1 MAWFHLAVTPVWKS
15 ADIPSTNRLS
25 TIVSQRQRISTVI
38 ARVPFSTTVFDDLT
52 NGFAV
57 LEQEWK
63 GFSVCLH
70 HNGLLS
76 WLTSSLQQF
85 VSQFQAFEN
94 CLLGLAGNIYA
105 TAVVDI
111 WRLLHLQLQNITEDD
126 FNSQVIPHRSGPKKL
141 NTQQHIQV
149 CSVITS
155 YRLIDIMARVSGL
168 PSNGLEVSRGLYE
181 VENKE
186 PEVNAQDHCFQ
197 KFNWLPD
204 DVGIH

>member
-1 MAWFHLAVTPVWKS
+1 M
-15 ADIPSTNRLS
+15 
-25 TIVSQRQRISTVI
+25 I
-38 ARVPFSTTVFDDLT
+38 ARVPFSTTVFDDST

-57 LEQEWK
+57 LEQEWQ

-70 HNGLLS
+70 HNGLPS
-76 WLTSSLQQF
+76 CILTPSLQQF
-85 VSQFQAFEN
+85 VSQFQAFEI
-94 CLLGLAGNIYA
+94 CLLRLAGNIDA

-111 WRLLHLQLQNITEDD
+111 RRLLHIQLQNIAEDE

-141 NTQQHIQV
+141 NAQQHIQV
-149 CSVITS
+149 CSVVTS

-186 PEVNAQDHCFQ
+186 PEVSARDHHFQ
-197 KFNWLPD
+197 NF
-204 DVGIH
+204 H

>member
-1 MAWFHLAVTPVWKS
+1 
-15 ADIPSTNRLS
+15 
-25 TIVSQRQRISTVI
+25 VI
-38 ARVPFSTTVFDDLT
+38 ARVPFSTKVFDDST

-57 LEQEWK
+57 LEQEWE
-63 GFSVCLH
+63 GFYVCLH

-76 WLTSSLQQF
+76 CILTSSLQQF

-111 WRLLHLQLQNITEDD
+111 RRLLHLQLQNITEDE
-126 FNSQVIPHRSGPKKL
+126 FSSQVIPHPSGPKKL
-141 NTQQHIQV
+141 NAQQHIQV
-149 CSVITS
+149 CSVVTS

-168 PSNGLEVSRGLYE
+168 PSNGLEANRGLYE

-186 PEVNAQDHCFQ
+186 PEVSAPDHHF
-197 KFNWLPD
+197 
-204 DVGIH
+204 